1 MNLEDAQKE
10 MQITVH
16 RFVKNNSQY
25 SVVGNITALQI
36 LRTWELLQKREELYG
51 SVEKGVEIHK
61 IKLVPLISEELIM
74 VAEYTNAENVDPRL
88 NEIKK
93 RCCKFQIWK

>member
-1 MNLEDAQKE
+1 MNLEGAQKE

-61 IKLVPLISEELIM
+61 IKLVPLNIKG
-74 VAEYTNAENVDPRL
+74 AEIAL
-88 NEIKK
+88 NCMNLF
-93 RCCKFQIWK
+93 RDLSTQTLRR

>member
-36 LRTWELLQKREELYG
+36 LRTWELLQKREELYS

-61 IKLVPLISEELIM
+61 IKLVPLNIKE
-74 VAEYTNAENVDPRL
+74 AEIAL
-88 NEIKK
+88 NCMNLF
-93 RCCKFQIWK
+93 RDLSTQTLRR